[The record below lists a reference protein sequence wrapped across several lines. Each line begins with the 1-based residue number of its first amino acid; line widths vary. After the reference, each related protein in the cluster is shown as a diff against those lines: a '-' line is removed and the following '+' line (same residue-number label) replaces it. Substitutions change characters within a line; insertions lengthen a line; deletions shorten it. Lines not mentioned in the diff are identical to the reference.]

1 MSARRPDV
9 LVVYSAYPTRAT
21 LHDALYSFRRYAD
34 ARVHYLNLRMRRAP
48 GFLRRVHF
56 DLVVFHTTFFSN
68 RFDTELLERTFERAA
83 PLAVLDAVKVIL
95 PQDEF
100 INTDAVNRFIADFG
114 IDAVFSV
121 MPPDQW
127 PALYAG
133 VSPRVR
139 IHQGLTGYLD
149 DKRVGEI
156 ERIRAREAERP
167 IDIGYRTAGRP
178 LPWFGRH
185 GYLKQEIAEVF
196 ARRAPAYGLAADI
209 STDGADMLLG
219 NHWYR
224 FLARCK
230 YTLGVEG
237 GTSIL
242 DRDGSFRVATERYL
256 AQHPDASFEE
266 VEAACFPGVDGT
278 FRGYAISPRHLEACA
293 SRTCQILTEGSYNGI
308 LEAGRHYIPVRR
320 DFGNADEV
328 LELVRRDEVR
338 REITENAHRDIVA
351 SGRYTYRSFVET
363 VMSRSLESPR
373 RAERP
378 RPRRLWN
385 GAVFGWMRGAAA
397 GDELVTAAHRTVV
410 TPLRQRLLG
419 R

>member
-1 MSARRPDV
+1 MSRRPNV
-9 LVVYSAYPTRAT
+9 LVVYAAYPTRAT

-48 GFLRRVHF
+48 AYLRRVPI
-56 DLVVFHTTFFSN
+56 DLVIFHTTFFAG
-68 RFDTELLERTFERAA
+68 RFDTDLLARTIERAA
-83 PLAVLDAVKVIL
+83 PLAALDAVKVIL

-100 INTDAVNRFIADFG
+100 VNTDAVNRFIADFG

-127 PALYAG
+127 PAIYQG
-133 VSPRVR
+133 VPSRVR
-139 IHQGLTGYLD
+139 IHQVLTGYLD
-149 DKRVGEI
+149 DERVREI
-156 ERIRAREAERP
+156 ERIRAREPERP

-196 ARRAPAYGLAADI
+196 AGRAAARGLVADV

-237 GTSIL
+237 GTSVL
-242 DRDGSFRVATERYL
+242 DRDGTIRKATDRYM
-256 AQHPDASFEE
+256 AEHPDASFEE
-266 VEAACFPGVDGT
+266 VEAACFPGMDGT
-278 FRGYAISPRHLEACA
+278 FRGYAISPRHLEAAAAGC
-293 SRTCQILTEGSYNGI
+293 CQILTEGGYNGI
-308 LEAGRHYIPVRR
+308 LEPGRHYIPVRR
-320 DFGNADEV
+320 DFSNADEV
-328 LELVRRDEVR
+328 LDLVQRDEVR
-338 REITENAHRDIVA
+338 HEINANAHRDIVA
-351 SGRYTYRSFVET
+351 SGRYTYRSFVDT
-363 VMSRSLESPR
+363 VMSGSLEPPR
-373 RAERP
+373 RVERP
-378 RPRRLWN
+378 AARTLWN
-385 GAVFGWMRGAAA
+385 GAVFGWMRGAAM

-419 R
+419 H